1 MAKFT
6 SNTVII
12 DDIDIIEYIK
22 ENYYPED
29 VFDVDKLSVWAEENE
44 YIKKDYDE

>member
-1 MAKFT
+1 MAEFT
-6 SNTVII
+6 GNTVII
-12 DDIDIIEYIK
+12 DDRDIIEYIK

-44 YIKKDYDE
+44 YIKKDEDE